1 MPTLTGLL
9 PCQLANQQTH
19 WDSLAEAAFNR
30 LWRAHADQVN
40 RTLLARWLPTANP
53 SILLKTDAFDEA
65 MGEGPLDIVDHAAG
79 LRMITD
85 ISHPLLKYAI
95 ARHPYLPAL
104 CADARSLPFRPESLH
119 CVISLSTLDHF
130 SSANEI
136 RQSLAELHRSL
147 KPGGTLIITLDN
159 PQNPVVRLR
168 NSMPKKPLYATGV
181 LPYHVG
187 ATYCERDL
195 RKVLSDLG
203 FDILD
208 SRFVL
213 HCPRILAIPL
223 SHLIA
228 RLGDGARRWWLSM
241 LFGWERL
248 DRFPTARRT
257 GHFVAVL
264 ARKRDVRTESP
275 EPIQS

>member
-1 MPTLTGLL
+1 M
-9 PCQLANQQTH
+9 ANQQTH

-40 RTLLARWLPTANP
+40 RALLARWLPATSP
-53 SILLKTDAFDEA
+53 SVLLKTDAFDEA
-65 MGEGPLDIVDHAAG
+65 MGEGPLDPGDHAGG
-79 LRMITD
+79 LRIITD
-85 ISHPLLKYAI
+85 ISHPLLKCAI
-95 ARHPYLPAL
+95 ARHPHLPAL
-104 CADARSLPFRPESLH
+104 CADARSLPFRPDSLD

-130 SSANEI
+130 ASAAEI

-159 PQNPVVRLR
+159 PQNPVVGLR
-168 NSMPKKPLYATGV
+168 NAMPKQPLYATGV

-187 ATYCERDL
+187 ATHGEKEL
-195 RKVLSDLG
+195 RTVLSDLG
-203 FDILD
+203 FDVID
-208 SRFVL
+208 TRFIL

-228 RLGDGARRWWLSM
+228 RLGEGARRWWLSM

-248 DRFPTARRT
+248 GRFPTARRT
-257 GHFVAVL
+257 GHFVAAL
-264 ARKRDVRTESP
+264 ARKRDARTDP
-275 EPIQS
+275 PTPIQT